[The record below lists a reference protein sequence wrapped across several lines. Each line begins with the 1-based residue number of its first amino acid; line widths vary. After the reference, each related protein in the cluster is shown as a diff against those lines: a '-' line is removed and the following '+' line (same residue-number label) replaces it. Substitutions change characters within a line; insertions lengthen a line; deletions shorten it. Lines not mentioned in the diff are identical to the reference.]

1 MSHCKGKTVDPYLP
15 YTAVI
20 RAYRNE
26 SPSIFTLDLC
36 FNDPVVQQSFSF
48 YPGQFNMLYLYGVGE
63 VAISISSDPDNTE
76 VVSHTIRAVGRVT
89 KAMHALREGDEVG
102 VRGPYGNGWP
112 LAAARG
118 KDIVIVTGGLGC
130 APTVSVINYIFARR
144 KDFGAIKIF
153 QGVKHSDDLIFRNQY
168 ASWQQ
173 QPDTEIYIAA
183 DKAGPKWPW
192 TVGYVTDLIAS
203 LSLNPANTVAMMCG
217 PEGMMHA
224 AVLALVQQGV
234 DEEVIFLSMERNM
247 ECGIGQCGHCQYG
260 GLFICK
266 DGPVF
271 AYSQIKALFSEPGF

>member
-118 KDIVIVTGGLGC
+118 PRGRGRRVPA
-130 APTVSVINYIFARR
+130 APSRRGPHRGACDRQRRRPLPVPREPPARR
-144 KDFGAIKIF
+144 GA
-153 QGVKHSDDLIFRNQY
+153 HRL
-168 ASWQQ
+168 WC
-173 QPDTEIYIAA
+173 
-183 DKAGPKWPW
+183 DKNIPRG
-192 TVGYVTDLIAS
+192 
-203 LSLNPANTVAMMCG
+203 
-217 PEGMMHA
+217 
-224 AVLALVQQGV
+224 
-234 DEEVIFLSMERNM
+234 
-247 ECGIGQCGHCQYG
+247 
-260 GLFICK
+260 
-266 DGPVF
+266 
-271 AYSQIKALFSEPGF
+271 KAQ